1 MKKKERKQYSTAS
14 RKNRYPFGSLV
25 ALMVKNLP
33 ASAGNIRD
41 LGSIPGSGRSP
52 GEGDGNPLQYFCLE
66 NPKDREAWWASVH
79 GVAKSGTGLKQLSTH
94 ITPLF

>member
-66 NPKDREAWWASVH
+66 NPKDREA
-79 GVAKSGTGLKQLSTH
+79 
-94 ITPLF
+94 